1 MLVFISSRIII
12 HSAEDYVYP
21 LMDIELFSDI
31 LEELKINLVRAK
43 ILETD

>member
-31 LEELKINLVRAK
+31 LEELKNQSRTGK
-43 ILETD
+43 NSGN